1 MKSMCR
7 VSASVRRQKGSPPPA
22 NGVAGKGE
30 TSFLEHAVASR
41 GTWPIVLA
49 KPRPARTQPTCS
61 LPPVL
66 AKPLGPTTALLGGAA
81 ALCSRERPWGHR
93 RGGNWTCLRTPSQ
106 RECREGGTAPWPGPC
121 GAPRGHQPPSLS
133 QASHTSAGPRPARLR
148 GRTLAPALRARENRR
163 NSPGVLQTTV
173 KS

>member
-1 MKSMCR
+1 MPGQCLGETTER
-7 VSASVRRQKGSPPPA
+7 VPPPPA

-106 RECREGGTAPWPGPC
+106 RECREGGTVPC

-133 QASHTSAGPRPARLR
+133 QASHTSAGPRSGAGCWRQLCGLVRTEGTLR
-148 GRTLAPALRARENRR
+148 GFCKPLLK
-163 NSPGVLQTTV
+163 V
-173 KS
+173 KLGKLTSNGR